1 MKSKIKKGDQVVVIT
16 GRDKGQTG
24 QVLSVQPADQRVT
37 VQGINMVTRHRR
49 ATQTNPGGIERMEA
63 SIHISNVALIDPE
76 SNKPA
81 RVGYAIEDGKKRK
94 IANSIG
100 ICSSIGT
107 HPARGF
113 TPAFL
118 YRSIVACCFF
128 IGSLESLNFSVI

>member
-81 RVGYAIEDGKKRK
+81 RVGYAIEDGKKQR
-94 IANSIG
+94 IS
-100 ICSSIGT
+100 
-107 HPARGF
+107 R
-113 TPAFL
+113 
-118 YRSIVACCFF
+118 RSGKA
-128 IGSLESLNFSVI
+128 L